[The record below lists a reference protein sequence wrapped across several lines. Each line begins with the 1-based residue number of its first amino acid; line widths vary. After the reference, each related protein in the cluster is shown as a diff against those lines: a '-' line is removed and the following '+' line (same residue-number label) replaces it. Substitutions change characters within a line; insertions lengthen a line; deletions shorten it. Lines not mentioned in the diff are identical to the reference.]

1 MTDLTLIHVP
11 VSHYSE
17 KARWALDHKRI
28 PHKRRWPPG
37 GFHPL
42 VTFVVTRGKHQTVPA
57 LLMDGEGIGDSTEII
72 RRLEER
78 FPDPPLYPSDP
89 ADRARALALEEFFDD
104 ELGPQ
109 IRQMVY
115 HHLTSDSEALA
126 ELTMHQVQYGH
137 RATLGVNKRILTRFL
152 DLRFRTADPDLAEE
166 SERKV
171 VEAVDRLE
179 AELDGRDY
187 LVGARF
193 SVADLT
199 AAALLYPLILPP
211 QTPWQPTRLPDRWE
225 ELRRSQSDRPALR
238 WGAEMYRRHR

>member
-1 MTDLTLIHVP
+1 VTGLTLIHVP

-17 KARWALDHKRI
+17 KARWALDYKRV

-42 VTFVVTRGKHQTVPA
+42 VTFIVTRGKHQTVPA

-78 FPDPPLYPSDP
+78 FPDPPLYPADP
-89 ADRARALALEEFFDD
+89 AERTRALALEDYFD
-104 ELGPQ
+104 EHLGPQ
-109 IRQMVY
+109 IRQMAY
-115 HHLTSDSEALA
+115 HHLTSDPEALA

-137 RATLGVNKRILTRFL
+137 KATLGFNKRVLTRFL

-171 VEAVDRLE
+171 VAAVDRLE
-179 AELDGRDY
+179 AELGGREY
-187 LVGARF
+187 LVGDSF
-193 SVADLT
+193 TVADLT

-211 QTPWQPTRLPDRWE
+211 QTPWQPTRLPERWAA
-225 ELRRSQSDRPALR
+225 LRDSQRERPAIR